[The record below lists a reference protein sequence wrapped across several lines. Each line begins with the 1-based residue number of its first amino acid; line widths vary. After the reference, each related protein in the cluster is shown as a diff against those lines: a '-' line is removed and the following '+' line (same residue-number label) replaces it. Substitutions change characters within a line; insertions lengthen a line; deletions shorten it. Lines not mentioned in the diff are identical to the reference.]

1 MSIWKIQELGG
12 EKKNPQDT
20 RLRRVVRLTQ
30 STGQTLLL
38 SLNRDLT
45 YHHQRASGR
54 TGAGY
59 YHWEW
64 ASKHHTATVSL
75 KTLASEMWWTAP
87 RDIGEESALQFTTL
101 LPLSHDFQDSC
112 WGVVVSWCLHALASL
127 QEEEKWGRRTT
138 MPTQEKGWCWWA

>member
-1 MSIWKIQELGG
+1 MTEETKAQNEYLKDPRAGRG
-12 EKKNPQDT
+12 KKNPQDT

-59 YHWEW
+59 YH
-64 ASKHHTATVSL
+64 
-75 KTLASEMWWTAP
+75 
-87 RDIGEESALQFTTL
+87 
-101 LPLSHDFQDSC
+101 
-112 WGVVVSWCLHALASL
+112 
-127 QEEEKWGRRTT
+127 
-138 MPTQEKGWCWWA
+138 